1 MALLTWEKN
10 AARKRVEVLQRDITC
25 RRKTH
30 PAKSGSLSSKWALLA
45 ESAAHTSRR
54 LHSRADLVPVRTPTV
69 SHEDGSQLD
78 GSRMKSDE
86 DAKSKMPKHLGG
98 SRDQGRCGAMLHNI
112 SQQ

>member
-1 MALLTWEKN
+1 MQQGREL
-10 AARKRVEVLQRDITC
+10 RVLQRDITC

-54 LHSRADLVPVRTPTV
+54 LHSRADSVPVRTPTV
-69 SHEDGSQLD
+69 SHEEDGSQLD
-78 GSRMKSDE
+78 ESRMKSDE